1 MAKIEQL
8 EAGVQVGIML
18 DTQGFVCEECGNN
31 IFVIK
36 KGVLMTPPELKTL
49 AGITRESILE
59 IAGK

>member
-8 EAGVQVGIML
+8 EVGAQVGIML

-36 KGVLMTPPELKTL
+36 KGVLMTPPE
-49 AGITRESILE
+49 
-59 IAGK
+59 